1 MPAAKKSA
9 VKVTTAPG
17 KDSGG
22 SGVPATDVDRFRAL
36 FPGYSKAHGEYDISP
51 GKMRVEESG
60 KIKGGGSTKAGGA
73 TRAHYER
80 HLNGVGP
87 MLGSVLL
94 LDDDTVAFG
103 VIDYDKYKNTD
114 LKAAQV
120 KVDKLGLPLMV
131 GKSKSGGAHFYCF
144 LNPPA
149 PASLM
154 RERLAEWTA
163 MLGMAKDT
171 EQFPKQS
178 ARFNELDI
186 GSWLNLPY
194 YAALNPDVPKGCG
207 VAEGQPLSLSAF
219 LDAAEAKQITP
230 AQLDAWAPAAGT
242 EDLFQEGPP
251 CLHTIHV
258 QGGFAEGSR
267 NNGMQGVMVYLRK
280 RFPDDWATRV
290 DSYNAAM
297 AGLPSAEV
305 QGIVKHNQRK
315 QYNYSCRLAPL
326 NAFCNRR
333 VCLTRMYGVGEAG
346 PESRGHDISGLTRYD
361 TANGDEPMWGLE
373 INGKRVMVANTTLYS
388 RDEFNR
394 ACMAQA
400 NLLPIHM
407 PPQKW
412 LRYLSEIITT
422 ADIVQVPAEAGPSGQ
437 LWEWVES
444 FCLSNVNALT
454 REEVWLG
461 KPWRDEGQI
470 YFRGHDLFK
479 YLDARRV
486 KYASQQAVWQLLK
499 ARGGDSKFW
508 KIKGRGFNVW
518 HIPMPEP
525 ITIGEESEEPEEE
538 LQFPVSEEF
547 AR

>member
-1 MPAAKKSA
+1 M
-9 VKVTTAPG
+9 
-17 KDSGG
+17 
-22 SGVPATDVDRFRAL
+22 AL
-36 FPGYSKAHGEYDISP
+36 FPGYSKAHGEYDLSP

-60 KIKGGGSTKAGGA
+60 KIKGGGSTKSGGL
-73 TRAHYER
+73 TRASYER

-87 MLGSVLL
+87 MMGAVLL
-94 LDDDTVAFG
+94 LDDDTVGFG

-114 LKAAQV
+114 LKAAQE
-120 KVDKLGLPLMV
+120 KVERLKLPLMM

-144 LNPPA
+144 VYPPA

-194 YAALNPDVPKGCG
+194 YAANNAGMPKGCG
-207 VAEGQPLSLSAF
+207 VDKGQSLSLSLF
-219 LDAAEAKQITP
+219 LDTAEAKRITP
-230 AQLDAWAPAAGT
+230 EELEAWAPESGGP

-251 CLHTIHV
+251 CLQTIQA
-258 QGGFAEGSR
+258 QGGFQEGAR
-267 NNGMQGVMVYLRK
+267 NNGMQAVMVYLRK
-280 RFPDDWATRV
+280 RFPDDWANRA
-290 DSYNAAM
+290 DAYNASM
-297 AGLPSAEV
+297 AGLPSAEI
-305 QGIVKHNQRK
+305 QGVVKHNQRK
-315 QYNYSCRLAPL
+315 QYNYSCKLAPI
-326 NAFCNRR
+326 NAHCNRR
-333 VCLTRMYGVGEAG
+333 VCLSRMYGVGEAG
-346 PESRGHDISGLTRYD
+346 PEARGHDISGLTRYD
-361 TANGDEPMWGLE
+361 SQNGDEPLWGLE
-373 INGKRVMVANTTLYS
+373 INGKRVMVANSTLYS
-388 RDEFNR
+388 RDDFNR

-407 PPQKW
+407 PPQRW
-412 LRYLSEIITT
+412 LRYLSEIIAT

-437 LWEWVES
+437 LWEWVEQ

-454 REEVWLG
+454 KEEVWLG
-461 KPWRDEGQI
+461 KPWRENGQV

-486 KYASQQAVWQLLK
+486 KYSSPQAVYHLLK
-499 ARGGDSKFW
+499 SRGGDSKFW
-508 KIKGRGFNVW
+508 KIKGRGVNVW

-525 ITIGEESEEPEEE
+525 IVIGEEESEPEEE
-538 LQFPVSEEF
+538 LTFNVPEEF
-547 AR
+547 KR